1 MRPCIRRLGG
11 RGRCAIAISRPGKL
25 LLRKQEAV
33 AAATAVEEVAAATV
47 VEEVAA
53 VAAVAA
59 NRGEDGGGDPK
70 KRLHLS
76 SPYSNRRNPYKYRQ
90 YIGSN
95 KQSALAVSLPQ
106 LDV

>member
-25 LLRKQEAV
+25 LLRKQEA
-33 AAATAVEEVAAATV
+33 VAAATV

>member
-1 MRPCIRRLGG
+1 MRLCIRRLGG
-11 RGRCAIAISRPGKL
+11 RGRCATAISRPGKL

-33 AAATAVEEVAAATV
+33 AAATAVEGV
-47 VEEVAA
+47 VA

-76 SPYSNRRNPYKYRQ
+76 SPYSNRRNPCKYRQ